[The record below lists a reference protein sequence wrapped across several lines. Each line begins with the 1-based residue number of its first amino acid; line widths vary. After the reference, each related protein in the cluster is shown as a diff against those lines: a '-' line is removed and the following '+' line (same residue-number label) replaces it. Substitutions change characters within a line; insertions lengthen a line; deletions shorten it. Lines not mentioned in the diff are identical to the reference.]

1 MEDEEKNKEE
11 TQTNITNKR
20 NILESESNNP
30 SDEKTTDDFHNINH
44 PKIKLN
50 EGKIRAELSKEAKSY
65 DDINS
70 KNNNKIISEQ
80 TYYDKINRYLIG
92 RKKILMLIILLSI
105 SLVFLI
111 ISIIDFVNSKKNIF
125 NNDKLLT
132 NNIIIFIFQLI
143 YITSLIAFQI
153 FNLISKN
160 KNNFKINIIIL
171 LIICIIMI
179 VKILL
184 YIKNKDK
191 NSNSILNFIISF
203 CLSTLN
209 LIILIITFAIIKMR
223 KNEKQNI
230 EEIINFTDIPQGT
243 SNIKINDKKDNQII
257 FHNSGIEDKHENN
270 KENNK
275 DVISDLIE
283 DENNKEAIIKNEK
296 K

>member
-1 MEDEEKNKEE
+1 M
-11 TQTNITNKR
+11 
-20 NILESESNNP
+20 
-30 SDEKTTDDFHNINH
+30 
-44 PKIKLN
+44 
-50 EGKIRAELSKEAKSY
+50 
-65 DDINS
+65 
-70 KNNNKIISEQ
+70 
-80 TYYDKINRYLIG
+80 
-92 RKKILMLIILLSI
+92 
-105 SLVFLI
+105 V
-111 ISIIDFVNSKKNIF
+111 
-125 NNDKLLT
+125 
-132 NNIIIFIFQLI
+132 
-143 YITSLIAFQI
+143 
-153 FNLISKN
+153 
-160 KNNFKINIIIL
+160 
-171 LIICIIMI
+171 

-191 NSNSILNFIISF
+191 NSNSFLNFIISF

-243 SNIKINDKKDNQII
+243 SNMKINDKKDNQII